1 MPVPM
6 DFVLNSV
13 LRKKIPAAVVLLAV
27 LQMQMLPS
35 YLASAFQ
42 SHPAQSSHAESSTSI
57 IDATDPYAC

>member
-42 SHPAQSSHAESSTSI
+42 SHHFLKVNTALIPQ
-57 IDATDPYAC
+57 